1 MFLTWS
7 SLHQHSYHSEAEDEY
22 LNHTSVAFSC
32 SDCVTLQANFP
43 VLGSEQVT
51 DVSSSDVTTVSGW
64 WGVSTTISGCD
75 DKHTKELHYYLYF

>member
-1 MFLTWS
+1 MYYSVFLV
-7 SLHQHSYHSEAEDEY
+7 D
-22 LNHTSVAFSC
+22 SVKFASAQLPFRGRRWIFEPYI
-32 SDCVTLQANFP
+32 TLQANFP

-51 DVSSSDVTTVSGW
+51 DVSSSNVTTVSGW